1 MLGNE
6 ATSLT
11 VDRVHIGFVMPYVAL
26 VKTLTND
33 GLAWKI
39 RKELHWP
46 VQYFRDFRSS
56 RDVVII
62 RSVEFY
68 DS

>member
-6 ATSLT
+6 AASLM

-33 GLAWKI
+33 ERAWKI
-39 RKELHWP
+39 RKELHWQ
-46 VQYFRDFRSS
+46 VQYFRGLRSS
-56 RDVVII
+56 GDVVII
-62 RSVEFY
+62 RNVEFY